1 MNRSESFYLAAHAQ
15 AIIGTASCGAELLY
29 AIPRIDERLA
39 EIGWH
44 LGPPDEGGDVDA
56 FSSLCC
62 FAFAAEEGE
71 ARRSIIGL
79 SCLLDANAI
88 HLRLLNCLIQAWEV
102 IERSET
108 IRRDLTIRWSRNS
121 ALSLVGESHPRVVW
135 LCRYLALSEVG
146 A

>member
-1 MNRSESFYLAAHAQ
+1 MNRSESFYLAAYAQ

-88 HLRLLNCLIQAWEV
+88 HLRLLNCLIQAWEGV
-102 IERSET
+102 ERMET
-108 IRRDLTIRWSRNS
+108 IRSDLTVRWSRNN
-121 ALSLVGESHPRVVW
+121 AIRLAVETHPKVLR
-135 LCRYLALSEVG
+135 LRACLAFSEVG